1 MTNQETQQIAQ
12 ANFDQLNLSL
22 LIDSQ
27 LEFLRDEAARLLA
40 ERQKAGKKEKN
51 HAY

>member
-1 MTNQETQQIAQ
+1 MTEYKKQLAD
-12 ANFDQLNLSL
+12 AHFDQIDLSL
-22 LIDSQ
+22 LTDSQ